1 MEARNAPEDV
11 LVIGSGIG
19 GLTAAI
25 LMAKLRHRVTVVEK
39 NSLPGGLMRGYR
51 RLGIDC
57 PVGVHYMGS
66 LAEGQL
72 HRRLWDYLGITSMV
86 PIERMGA
93 DGVIDRYIFD
103 DFTFDLPEGIDAFE
117 DNLRRS
123 FPLEHNQITEFIRDL
138 RQISDSLSSLE
149 ILTHPGPSILSPR
162 LFESAGEH
170 LVRAGCST
178 RLLSVLG
185 VPPTMLGVDLPEC
198 PSYFYHMTLASYL
211 LSSWRLSCSSSQ
223 MADAFASRLRSLGGD
238 ICTADGVE
246 KILVESGQ
254 VKGAILESGRIIG
267 AKIVIAAVH
276 PKIVVSLLPEG
287 AVRPS
292 YAERITHL
300 EDTKGLF
307 AVTLVVDAD
316 AHGALPYNVYRL
328 YPEENGAVNRGVFY
342 QLRASGRHGMNILS
356 IITKSGIEEW
366 RQWISTVSGRRGHAY
381 QEAKEEKARQLIGE
395 AIKYFGQLKGMR
407 ILDAYTPLT
416 IRDQVNSPGGSA
428 YGVMRSTRQLM
439 KSASLKRTS
448 VRGLFLA
455 GQSVLAPG
463 IMGTMMGSFQTV
475 KNIVGQERF
484 NQELIGLFQ

>member
-1 MEARNAPEDV
+1 
-11 LVIGSGIG
+11 
-19 GLTAAI
+19 
-25 LMAKLRHRVTVVEK
+25 
-39 NSLPGGLMRGYR
+39 
-51 RLGIDC
+51 
-57 PVGVHYMGS
+57 
-66 LAEGQL
+66 
-72 HRRLWDYLGITSMV
+72 
-86 PIERMGA
+86 
-93 DGVIDRYIFD
+93 
-103 DFTFDLPEGIDAFE
+103 
-117 DNLRRS
+117 
-123 FPLEHNQITEFIRDL
+123 
-138 RQISDSLSSLE
+138 
-149 ILTHPGPSILSPR
+149 
-162 LFESAGEH
+162 
-170 LVRAGCST
+170 
-178 RLLSVLG
+178 
-185 VPPTMLGVDLPEC
+185 
-198 PSYFYHMTLASYL
+198 
-211 LSSWRLSCSSSQ
+211 
-223 MADAFASRLRSLGGD
+223 
-238 ICTADGVE
+238 
-246 KILVESGQ
+246 
-254 VKGAILESGRIIG
+254 
-267 AKIVIAAVH
+267 
-276 PKIVVSLLPEG
+276 
-287 AVRPS
+287 
-292 YAERITHL
+292 
-300 EDTKGLF
+300 
-307 AVTLVVDAD
+307 VVDAD

-448 VRGLFLA
+448 VKGLFLA